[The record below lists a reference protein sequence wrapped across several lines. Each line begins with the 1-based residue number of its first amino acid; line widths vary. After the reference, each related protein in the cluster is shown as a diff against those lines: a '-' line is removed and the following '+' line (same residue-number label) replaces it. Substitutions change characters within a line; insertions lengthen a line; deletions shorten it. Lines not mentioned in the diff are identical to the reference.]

1 MENQT
6 LELASEFVDLLFSV
20 LPNDKML
27 PLHEP
32 DFFGNEQKYLADC
45 VKSGWVSSVGK
56 YVDQFEADLANFT
69 GASNVVVVVNG
80 TAALHIALII
90 AGVKRDDEVLVP
102 AMSFVATA
110 NAVSHAGAIPNFV
123 DVSQDTLGMCPKKL
137 KDYLK
142 CSTEQTSG
150 GIRNKDTKRFLSAI
164 VPMHTFGNPS
174 EIDKICEIG
183 LEFGIPVVEDAAEAL
198 GSYYK
203 GRHLGTFGEIGVLSF
218 NGNKII
224 TTGGGGALLFNDP
237 DLSAYA
243 KHLTTTAKVPH
254 QWNFYHDRVG
264 WNYRMPNIN
273 AALGCA
279 QLESIN
285 QKLHNKKILMKRYK
299 KAFEAS
305 KNFKFFA
312 SKLSCNQNNWLNAVL
327 LNNPSNTLK
336 EAIIEKAVS
345 RGFGVRPAWN
355 LLNSLPMYVEC
366 PSDNLSASKM
376 LFDSIINVP
385 SSPQLIDFG

>member
-123 DVSQDTLGMCPKKL
+123 DVSQDTLGMCPK
-137 KDYLK
+137 
-142 CSTEQTSG
+142 S
-150 GIRNKDTKRFLSAI
+150 
-164 VPMHTFGNPS
+164 
-174 EIDKICEIG
+174 
-183 LEFGIPVVEDAAEAL
+183 
-198 GSYYK
+198 
-203 GRHLGTFGEIGVLSF
+203 
-218 NGNKII
+218 
-224 TTGGGGALLFNDP
+224 
-237 DLSAYA
+237 
-243 KHLTTTAKVPH
+243 
-254 QWNFYHDRVG
+254 
-264 WNYRMPNIN
+264 
-273 AALGCA
+273 
-279 QLESIN
+279 
-285 QKLHNKKILMKRYK
+285 
-299 KAFEAS
+299 S
-305 KNFKFFA
+305 KTI
-312 SKLSCNQNNWLNAVL
+312 SNAVL
-327 LNNPSNTLK
+327 NK
-336 EAIIEKAVS
+336 HRAV
-345 RGFGVRPAWN
+345 
-355 LLNSLPMYVEC
+355 
-366 PSDNLSASKM
+366 
-376 LFDSIINVP
+376 
-385 SSPQLIDFG
+385 